1 MPFAVKTTRAG
12 GVFILKPDTNRQS
25 PVLSKTAE
33 INKKTPTRRR
43 VFFYWLRLPDSNR
56 RPIG

>member
-33 INKKTPTRRR
+33 INKKNTHQMAG
-43 VFFYWLRLPDSNR
+43 VFLLAPAA
-56 RPIG
+56 

>member
-33 INKKTPTRRR
+33 INKKNTHQTGVKKNEAP
-43 VFFYWLRLPDSNR
+43 VLAW
-56 RPIG
+56 